1 MKNGMKDSTA
11 PAARSTNDTT
21 HAGVRSMTGFARAST
36 LLRPGLGFTVTL
48 KSVNHRF
55 LDIQMRL
62 PAGFEALDLPLRNA
76 IKAKM
81 LRGHVDVTLNVEQGA
96 RGEMQM
102 STTAVRAYVDAFRQA
117 AEATGINAE
126 PDLNAILRLPGVFN
140 SDAVLDEEGIAQL
153 EQAVVAR
160 TEPLLDELNAMRTLE
175 GGKLADDMR
184 QAMRIL
190 SENIEEAAKLRD
202 GSRQARFERMQ
213 QRIAELT
220 QGTVDG
226 DRILQEAALLADR
239 GDIEEEIVRLR
250 THIEHFID
258 LLSGSGEAGKKLDF
272 LLQEMNREAN
282 TLLSKTNGITGGA
295 LRVTGLG
302 LSLKANIEKVREQV
316 QNIE

>member
-1 MKNGMKDSTA
+1 MKNGLKESAVTTEQSATHRA
-11 PAARSTNDTT
+11 P
-21 HAGVRSMTGFARAST
+21 AGVRSMTGFARASM
-36 LLRPGLGFTVTL
+36 LLRPGLGFTITL

-62 PAGFEALDLPLRNA
+62 PSGFEALDLPLRNA

-102 STTAVRAYVDAFRQA
+102 NSSAVRAYVDAFRQA
-117 AEATGINAE
+117 AEATGLNAE

-140 SDAVLDEEGIAQL
+140 SDAILDEEGIAQL
-153 EQAVVAR
+153 ERAVVERAD
-160 TEPLLDELNAMRTLE
+160 PLLDELNAMRTLE
-175 GGKLADDMR
+175 GSKLADDMR
-184 QAMRIL
+184 QAMHML
-190 SENIEEAAKLRD
+190 GENIEEAAKLRD

-220 QGTVDG
+220 QGTVDA

-250 THIEHFID
+250 THIQHFLD
-258 LLSGSGEAGKKLDF
+258 LLSASGEAGKKLDF

-282 TLLSKTNGITGGA
+282 TLLSKTSGITGGA

>member
-1 MKNGMKDSTA
+1 MKATVKETSEKKAGKAGAQS
-11 PAARSTNDTT
+11 
-21 HAGVRSMTGFARAST
+21 GVRSMTGFARASV
-36 LLRPGLGFTVTL
+36 LLRPGLGCTITL

-62 PAGFEALDLPLRNA
+62 PSGMEALDLPLRNA
-76 IKAKM
+76 IKQRM
-81 LRGHVDVTLNVEQGA
+81 LRGHVDVTLNIEQGG
-96 RGEMQM
+96 RGELQM
-102 STTAVRAYVDAFRQA
+102 NAVAVRAYVEAFRQA
-117 AEATGINAE
+117 AEATGLKAE

-140 SDAVLDEEGIAQL
+140 SDAVLDEAGIAEL
-153 EQAVVAR
+153 ERAVLER
-160 TEPLLDELNAMRTLE
+160 TGPLLDDLNEMRMLE
-175 GGKLADDMR
+175 GGKLAEDMR
-184 QAMRIL
+184 QAMQTLR
-190 SENIEEAAKLRD
+190 ENIEEAAKLRD

-220 QGTVDG
+220 QGTVDA
-226 DRILQEAALLADR
+226 DRVLQEAAVLAER

-250 THIEHFID
+250 THIQHFVE
-258 LLSGSGEAGKKLDF
+258 LLEGAGEAGKKLDF